1 MSGYFACDGAWGGW
15 HKGGAEYLG
24 LTRTEQMGN
33 MTVQRLH
40 QAAASA
46 IFNPA
51 HRDCRNIARP
61 ADICTG
67 NADWI
72 GADAFGSKC
81 LGTGHVPH
89 GR

>member
-1 MSGYFACDGAWGGW
+1 MENDM
-15 HKGGAEYLG
+15 G

-33 MTVQRLH
+33 MTVQGFH
-40 QAAASA
+40 QTAGGA
-46 IFNPA
+46 ILDA
-51 HRDCRNIARP
+51 VHRDCRYIARP

-67 NADWI
+67 DADWI
-72 GADAFGSKC
+72 GADAFSSKC